1 MQLFTSEKL
10 GFVHTSKVS
19 KHLVASFPRLFN
31 LINGAT
37 KSAMVVNVGT
47 ECNIIRKFGDNEG
60 KVISFLTSAVEF
72 EDHLY
77 LGSLNTDFVGKFPLS
92 SAN

>member
-1 MQLFTSEKL
+1 MLQLTSERL

-19 KHLVASFPRLFN
+19 KHLLASFPRLFN
-31 LINGAT
+31 LINSAT

-47 ECNIIRKFGDNEG
+47 EGKIIRKFDDNEG
-60 KVISFLTSAVEF
+60 KVISFVTSAMEF

-77 LGSLNTDFVGKFPLS
+77 LGSLNSDFVGKLPLP
-92 SAN
+92 SA